1 MIYRLIYSVIFFSLI
16 YSNINHLVF
25 SRVTIRPNQ
34 AELISIY
41 NPASEEPLDL
51 SNYYITDSNLYYNL
65 PSGTGFWSESIFDF
79 IVRFPDGY
87 SIQSGESIIIGISDN
102 FSDHYEYNPD
112 LTLDD
117 MRDAVDGEST
127 AGLVAGLH
135 DNNEMLMLFKWSG
148 NPTEKVQDVDYF
160 IWGNAN
166 EGVDKTGI
174 GEYFPDTPILEQ
186 TPFEANQDNYTY
198 TRITLDSEGD
208 EILSDGNGITGHDET
223 SENLPETWQSIL
235 SPDVSFGCT
244 DLEACNYDSDA
255 IINDN
260 SCIYETDCTGLC
272 NEVCGCMNSSAP
284 NYNPDATVDN
294 NTCIDLTIE
303 DIYSQ
308 YESDITAPCNEDLSV
323 NISTMGL
330 IANYQNKVPS
340 GGPRIIT
347 IQDSEGYQIDAV
359 IWDWDPEESEIISE
373 YIDPYNPTQYYVFIN
388 GALGVYNCNFQL
400 EISSESGI
408 TYLSELHPEGEY
420 QEDESILKSKVD
432 VAPYVLVP
440 TSGERID
447 FSYSFP
453 SGSRVIVRIFDISG
467 RLITSLVDRYF
478 ENSGTVYRQ
487 EDGSDW
493 DGRDHLGQVVS
504 PGTYIIHIEAMN
516 FQTGVTTSDMAPIV
530 VGVRP

>member
-1 MIYRLIYSVIFFSLI
+1 M
-16 YSNINHLVF
+16 
-25 SRVTIRPNQ
+25 
-34 AELISIY
+34 
-41 NPASEEPLDL
+41 
-51 SNYYITDSNLYYNL
+51 
-65 PSGTGFWSESIFDF
+65 
-79 IVRFPDGY
+79 
-87 SIQSGESIIIGISDN
+87 
-102 FSDHYEYNPD
+102 
-112 LTLDD
+112 
-117 MRDAVDGEST
+117 
-127 AGLVAGLH
+127 
-135 DNNEMLMLFKWSG
+135 
-148 NPTEKVQDVDYF
+148 
-160 IWGNAN
+160 
-166 EGVDKTGI
+166 
-174 GEYFPDTPILEQ
+174 
-186 TPFEANQDNYTY
+186 
-198 TRITLDSEGD
+198 
-208 EILSDGNGITGHDET
+208 
-223 SENLPETWQSIL
+223 
-235 SPDVSFGCT
+235 
-244 DLEACNYDSDA
+244 
-255 IINDN
+255 
-260 SCIYETDCTGLC
+260 
-272 NEVCGCMNSSAP
+272 
-284 NYNPDATVDN
+284 
-294 NTCIDLTIE
+294 
-303 DIYSQ
+303 
-308 YESDITAPCNEDLSV
+308 

-420 QEDESILKSKVD
+420 QADESILKSKVD
-432 VAPYVLVP
+432 VVPYVLVP